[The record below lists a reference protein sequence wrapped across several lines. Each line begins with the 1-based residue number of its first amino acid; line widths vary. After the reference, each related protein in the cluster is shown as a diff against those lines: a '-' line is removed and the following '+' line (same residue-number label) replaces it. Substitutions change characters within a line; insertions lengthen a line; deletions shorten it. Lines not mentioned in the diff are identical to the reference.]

1 MSALA
6 VLELD
11 VVWNGAIG
19 RQGAS
24 LLGDRASVGA
34 LHQSGRRQ
42 EPMTADAILRT
53 LGC

>member
-1 MSALA
+1 
-6 VLELD
+6 VLVELD

-19 RQGAS
+19 RLGAS

-42 EPMTADAILRT
+42 DPKTAGAIVRS
-53 LGC
+53 LGT